1 MKNRALLLV
10 AAMAATI
17 PGIAAAAP
25 APRFLQDAV
34 AGDNG
39 EVDIGRLA
47 QQRSSSR
54 DVIEFGR
61 TLERDHADA
70 RQQALQ
76 TARQLR
82 IRVDAGAIKPQA
94 RQLHRRL
101 ATLPPRA
108 FDREFARAM
117 VSDHRKDIATF
128 EAQARTGDRAT
139 RQLARGTLPH
149 LRHHLQMALNLQ
161 RGR

>member
-1 MKNRALLLV
+1 MKIKALALI
-10 AAMAATI
+10 AALAATL
-17 PGIAAAAP
+17 PGVAAAAP

-47 QQRSSSR
+47 QQRATSR
-54 DVIEFGR
+54 DAIELGR

-82 IRVDAGAIKPQA
+82 IRVDAGAMKPAA

-101 ATLPPRA
+101 AALPPRA

-117 VSDHRKDIATF
+117 VSDHRKDIAAF
-128 EAQARTGDRAT
+128 ETQARTGDRAT
-139 RQLARGTLPH
+139 RQLARDTLPH
-149 LRHHLQMALNLQ
+149 LRHHLRMALKLQ
-161 RGR
+161 RTL